1 MTQRPAATLSIPQL
15 SSPSS
20 PYPTLSM
27 SHLEPRDGS
36 PNTSPRSPLT
46 TRRSSTPRRRRVI
59 STSAARRRTII
70 PRQEAPAPPV
80 VSAPAPAPAPVLS
93 TSTSPAPPRF
103 ELGDFKD
110 APQDI
115 FRTAGS
121 LLGLL
126 TEVVFTGLGFLKK
139 PLIYLFYI
147 YLFVVLLSY
156 TFQFATQSLFRL
168 LSPLCAMPGVSLLD
182 VPICDFAGAGAGIG
196 GDGNRISQTD
206 FPRLINLQASFE
218 DILENSAGGSSM
230 ALDLK
235 NSEVAVRDLSML
247 VRVSK
252 LVNRDEL
259 SEKLDDFVQSAKQTS
274 RSLTRFGSRV
284 NGVVDSL
291 LAMDEFAIRSLE
303 NADSPPSIVSAVS
316 KIILAPL
323 YFIVPHNPQKT
334 ESSIL
339 KAFLQASA
347 TMDTSIQRLILEAEL
362 VLRDLD
368 DLENRLSTIQDMA
381 SREDSL
387 IEEKHQEALAEL
399 WSILGGNRRKLAN
412 FASHRNL
419 LANIATYRS
428 RALAHVSASLIR
440 LQQMQSDLEDLRD
453 RVAQP
458 AMLRDAQVEG
468 DVIGEIPLEVHVESI
483 RKGVE
488 RLNRGR
494 ERLKGRENDHIRKV
508 LSQHGEEIKVL
519 DAGR

>member
-1 MTQRPAATLSIPQL
+1 
-15 SSPSS
+15 
-20 PYPTLSM
+20 
-27 SHLEPRDGS
+27 
-36 PNTSPRSPLT
+36 
-46 TRRSSTPRRRRVI
+46 
-59 STSAARRRTII
+59 
-70 PRQEAPAPPV
+70 
-80 VSAPAPAPAPVLS
+80 
-93 TSTSPAPPRF
+93 
-103 ELGDFKD
+103 D
-110 APQDI
+110 APQNI

-126 TEVVFTGLGFLKK
+126 SEVVFTGLGLLRK

-147 YLFVVLLSY
+147 YLFVVLLFY
-156 TFQFATQSLFRL
+156 AFQFAAQSLYRL
-168 LSPLCAMPGVSLLD
+168 LSPMCAMPGVSLLD
-182 VPICDFAGAGAGIG
+182 IPICDFASAGTGIG
-196 GDGNRISQTD
+196 EDGSRIPQTD
-206 FPRLINLQASFE
+206 FPKLINLQASFE

-259 SEKLDDFVQSAKQTS
+259 SERLDDFVQTAKQTS
-274 RSLTRFGSRV
+274 RGLTRFGSRV
-284 NGVVDSL
+284 NGVVDNL

-303 NADSPPSIVSAVS
+303 NAQLSSTTTDSPPSISSAVS
-316 KIILAPL
+316 RIVLAPL
-323 YFIVPHNPQKT
+323 HFIAPRNPQMT

-339 KAFLQASA
+339 KTFLQAST

-387 IEEKHQEALAEL
+387 IQEKHQEVLAEP
-399 WSILGGNRRKLAN
+399 WSFLGGNRRKLAN
-412 FASHRNL
+412 FASHRSL

-440 LQQMQSDLEDLRD
+440 LQQMQSDLEDL
-453 RVAQP
+453 
-458 AMLRDAQVEG
+458 MLRDAQGEG
-468 DVIGEIPLEVHVESI
+468 ETVGEIPLEVHVESI

-494 ERLKGRENDHIRKV
+494 ERLKGRENDHVRRL
-508 LSQHGEEIKVL
+508 LSQHDEAIKVL
-519 DAGR
+519 DTGR